1 MKGLNKY
8 SYTVDIVH
16 RKNKNIK
23 RLREMNRQYRIKPW
37 KGLKEI
43 LMKKDELN
51 FDDCDSVHSEDYKD
65 FAEMIKQKRKLRKSI
80 HLGEEPKED
89 VAAKKKEIKIEDE
102 DRDNTPKRRS
112 ENGSGNKDKEQDHP
126 E

>member
-1 MKGLNKY
+1 MRKKKSTGHLKGSSGPASSMPFSNEVKGLNKY

-43 LMKKDELN
+43 LMKKEGLN
-51 FDDCDSVHSEDYKD
+51 IDDCDSVHSEDYKD
-65 FAEMIKQKRKLRKSI
+65 FAEMIR
-80 HLGEEPKED
+80 
-89 VAAKKKEIKIEDE
+89 
-102 DRDNTPKRRS
+102 
-112 ENGSGNKDKEQDHP
+112 
-126 E
+126 